1 MRAQRDHLISVPW
14 YEFGSG
20 SVEMCCLILPMV
32 LILDVYSEI
41 LAHVW
46 RDLAYSISSNAF
58 VKIEGNR
65 ISDFVSSHV
74 RSNLF

>member
-1 MRAQRDHLISVPW
+1 
-14 YEFGSG
+14 
-20 SVEMCCLILPMV
+20 MV